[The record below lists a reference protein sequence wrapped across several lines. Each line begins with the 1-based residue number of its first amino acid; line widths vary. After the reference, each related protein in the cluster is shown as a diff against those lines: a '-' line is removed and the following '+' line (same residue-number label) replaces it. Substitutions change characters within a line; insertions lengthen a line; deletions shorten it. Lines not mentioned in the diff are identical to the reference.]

1 MMAFTIIKNN
11 GQGMGLG
18 LGRDDGFFFHV
29 VSEVLVSFC
38 SEYTEFEVDVQ

>member
-38 SEYTEFEVDVQ
+38 PEYTEFEVDVQ